1 MAFTV
6 YDHTNKINGKK
17 YVGVTQKKPEKRWRN
32 GKGYERQYFYNAIL
46 KYGWEN
52 FEHTILK
59 TGMTQE
65 EANYYEKYYIKE
77 FDSLLG
83 HNGYNAAIGGYDAG
97 MTGLHHS
104 EETKKKM
111 SVARR
116 GKTLSLEHRKKL
128 SEVRKGKTFSEEHK
142 RNLGNARR
150 GKRHTE
156 ETKARIRSLMYGENS
171 PCAKEVF
178 QYTKDGIFV
187 KRWGCISDASR
198 ELKIDCSGISKCCK
212 GARKTRGGYI
222 WTYEYRGEK
231 IADL

>member
-6 YDHTNKINGKK
+6 YVHTNKINGKK
-17 YVGVTQKKPEKRWRN
+17 YVGVTQRKPEKRWRN
-32 GKGYERQYFYNAIL
+32 GNGYERQCFYNAIL

-59 TGMTQE
+59 TGLTQE

-83 HNGYNAAIGGYDAG
+83 HNGYNAAVGGYDAG

-111 SVARR
+111 SDLKK
-116 GKTLSLEHRKKL
+116 GKPLSAEHRKKL
-128 SEVRKGKTFSEEHK
+128 SEVRRGRELSEEQK
-142 RNLGNARR
+142 RKMGDARR
-150 GKRHTE
+150 GKTHTE
-156 ETKARIRSLMYGENS
+156 ETKQRIRSLVYGEKNVLAR
-171 PCAKEVF
+171 PVY
-178 QYTKDGIFV
+178 QYTKDRVFV
-187 KRWGCISDASR
+187 KRWGCIRDASR
-198 ELKIDCSGISKCCK
+198 GLKVDNSSITRCCK
-212 GARKTRGGYI
+212 GRGKTAGGYI

>member
-6 YDHTNKINGKK
+6 YVHTNKINGKK

-32 GKGYERQYFYNAIL
+32 GNGYERQYFYNAIL

-59 TGMTQE
+59 TGLTQE

-104 EETKKKM
+104 EETKNKM
-111 SVARR
+111 SEARR
-116 GKTLSLEHRKKL
+116 GKPLSKEHREKLSKVRKGRKL
-128 SEVRKGKTFSEEHK
+128 SEQNKIGI
-142 RNLGNARR
+142 GNARR

-156 ETKARIRSLMYGENS
+156 ETKARIRSLMFGENS
-171 PCAKEVF
+171 PRAKSVY
-178 QYTKDGIFV
+178 QYTKDGDFV
-187 KRWGCISDASR
+187 KRWGCVSDASR
-198 ELKIDCSGISKCCK
+198 DLKIDGSCIGKCCNGK
-212 GARKTRGGYI
+212 RKNAGGFL
-222 WTYEYRGEK
+222 WTFEYRGEK
-231 IADL
+231 YC

>member
-6 YDHTNKINGKK
+6 YVHTNKINGKK

-32 GKGYERQYFYNAIL
+32 GNGYERQYFYNAIL

-59 TGMTQE
+59 TGLTQE

-104 EETKKKM
+104 EESKKKM
-111 SVARR
+111 SENRPSKPVIQFS
-116 GKTLSLEHRKKL
+116 KT
-128 SEVRKGKTFSEEHK
+128 SEFIAEYPSTREAERQT
-142 RNLGNARR
+142 
-150 GKRHTE
+150 
-156 ETKARIRSLMYGENS
+156 
-171 PCAKEVF
+171 
-178 QYTKDGIFV
+178 
-187 KRWGCISDASR
+187 GCNQGHIC
-198 ELKIDCSGISKCCK
+198 ECCK
-212 GARKTRGGYI
+212 GRLKTCGGYI
-222 WTYEYRGEK
+222 WKYKK
-231 IADL
+231 I

>member
-6 YDHTNKINGKK
+6 YVHTNKINGKK

-32 GKGYERQYFYNAIL
+32 GNGYERQYFYSAIL

-59 TGMTQE
+59 TGLTQE

-83 HNGYNAAIGGYDAG
+83 HNGYNAAIGGYYAG

-104 EETKKKM
+104 EEAKKKM
-111 SVARR
+111 SEARR
-116 GKTLSLEHRKKL
+116 GKPLSKEHREKLSKVRKGRKL
-128 SEVRKGKTFSEEHK
+128 SEQNKIGI
-142 RNLGNARR
+142 GNARR

-178 QYTKDGIFV
+178 QYTKDGCFV
-187 KRWGCISDASR
+187 ARWGCISDASR
-198 ELKIDCSGISKCCK
+198 NLKIDGSCIGKCCK
-212 GARKTRGGYI
+212 GKRKNAGGFL
-222 WTYEYRGEK
+222 WTFEYRGEK
-231 IADL
+231 YC

>member
-6 YDHTNKINGKK
+6 YVHTNKINGKK

-32 GKGYERQYFYNAIL
+32 GNGYERQCFYNAIL

-59 TGMTQE
+59 TGLTQE

-111 SVARR
+111 SEARR
-116 GKTLSLEHRKKL
+116 GKPLSKEHREKLSKVRKGRKL
-128 SEVRKGKTFSEEHK
+128 SEQNKIGI
-142 RNLGNARR
+142 GNARR

-156 ETKARIRSLMYGENS
+156 ETKERIRSLMYGENS

-178 QYTKDGIFV
+178 QYTKDGCFV
-187 KRWGCISDASR
+187 ARWGCISDASR
-198 ELKIDCSGISKCCK
+198 NLKIDGSCIGKCCK
-212 GARKTRGGYI
+212 GKRKSAGGFL
-222 WTYEYRGEK
+222 WTFEYRGEK
-231 IADL
+231 YC